1 MSFPPAIEISGL
13 HKSYGTTHV
22 LKGISLTVPRG
33 SVFALLGPNGAGKT
47 TTINI
52 LSTLVPPDAGQV
64 RVAGHDVVREPRAI
78 HRLISLTGQFAAV
91 DDLLTG
97 RENLHMM
104 ARLSQLPRGAA
115 ADRAGELIA
124 QFDLSDAADRLV
136 RTYSGGMRRRLDIAT
151 SLLAQPQVLFLDEP
165 TTGLDPRSRQGVWT
179 MVRRLTDGGVT
190 VVLTTQH
197 LEEADALAD
206 HIAVLHGGRIV
217 AEGSAATLKRL
228 VGAEVVEVTYA
239 DGRHDAVPTDGSI
252 GDIRRILA
260 ELDEAGAVERVG
272 IREPSLD
279 DVFLQL
285 TSTPPAA
292 DDPAALPSLTAEE
305 AHS

>member
-1 MSFPPAIEISGL
+1 MSPAIEIRGL
-13 HKSYGTTHV
+13 HKSYGANHV
-22 LKGISLTVPRG
+22 LQGISLTVPRG

-179 MVRRLTDGGVT
+179 MVRRLTDDGVT

>member
-1 MSFPPAIEISGL
+1 MSPAIEIRGL
-13 HKSYGTTHV
+13 HKSYGANHV
-22 LKGISLTVPRG
+22 LQGISLTVPRG

-104 ARLSQLPRGAA
+104 ARLSQLPRSAA
-115 ADRAGELIA
+115 ARRAGELLA

-179 MVRRLTDGGVT
+179 MVRRLTDEGVT

-197 LEEADALAD
+197 LEEADTLAD
-206 HIAVLHGGRIV
+206 HIAVLHGGHIV
-217 AEGSAATLKRL
+217 AEGSPATLKRL

-239 DGRHDAVPTDGSI
+239 GGRHDAVPTDGTI
-252 GDIRRILA
+252 GDIRRVLA
-260 ELDEAGAVERVG
+260 ELDEAGDVERVG

-292 DDPAALPSLTAEE
+292 DTPAAVTSLTAEE
-305 AHS
+305 ARS